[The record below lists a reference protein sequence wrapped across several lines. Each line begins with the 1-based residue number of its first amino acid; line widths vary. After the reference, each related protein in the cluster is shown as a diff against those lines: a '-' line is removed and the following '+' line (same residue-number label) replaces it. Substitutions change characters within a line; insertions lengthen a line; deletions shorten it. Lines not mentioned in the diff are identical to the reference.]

1 MTKQSTSFPFLVKE
15 VVNCVKIVQNR
26 ICKVFLKTRGVNKMI
41 KVVAKCKLKQ
51 DVKVEEYLVQAREL
65 VAETRKEDGCM
76 TYALHQDINDP
87 TIITMLEEW
96 VDEEALNQHNKTEH
110 VNRIVPE
117 LRKLR
122 ESTEVNIY
130 REVE

>member
-1 MTKQSTSFPFLVKE
+1 M
-15 VVNCVKIVQNR
+15 
-26 ICKVFLKTRGVNKMI
+26 GVNEMI
-41 KVVAKCKLKQ
+41 KVVAKCKLKP
-51 DVKVEEYLVQAREL
+51 DVKVEEYLRDAREL
-65 VAETRKEDGCM
+65 VAETRKEEGCI

-87 TIITMLEEW
+87 SIITMLEEW
-96 VDEEALNQHNKTEH
+96 VDEEALNQHNKTDH

>member
-1 MTKQSTSFPFLVKE
+1 
-15 VVNCVKIVQNR
+15 
-26 ICKVFLKTRGVNKMI
+26 MI
-41 KVVAKCKLKQ
+41 KVVAKCKLKP
-51 DVKVEEYLVQAREL
+51 DVNVEDYIRDAREL
-65 VAETRKEDGCM
+65 VAETRKEEGCI

-87 TIITMLEEW
+87 SIITMLEEW
-96 VDEEALNQHNKTEH
+96 VDEEALNQHNKSEH
-110 VNRIVPE
+110 VKRIVPK